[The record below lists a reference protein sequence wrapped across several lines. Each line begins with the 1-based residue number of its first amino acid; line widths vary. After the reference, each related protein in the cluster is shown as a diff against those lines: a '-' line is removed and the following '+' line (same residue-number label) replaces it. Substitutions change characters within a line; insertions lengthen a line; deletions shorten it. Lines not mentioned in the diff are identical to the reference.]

1 MSFKE
6 TSNWNKKTELK
17 AFLIF
22 KRLEEIDFPRGKQM
36 ELCRKME
43 QETNLEAGNIS
54 AKVSN
59 YKSVAGINNNSNA
72 SNDTKEYY
80 LKYKNLSI
88 EDLEDIIEKV

>member
-6 TSNWNKKTELK
+6 TSNWNDKTELK

-22 KRLEEIDFPRGKQM
+22 KILESIDFPRGKQI
-36 ELCRKME
+36 ELCRQMQ

-80 LKYKNLSI
+80 LKYKDFSI
-88 EDLEDIIEKV
+88 EELENIIKKV